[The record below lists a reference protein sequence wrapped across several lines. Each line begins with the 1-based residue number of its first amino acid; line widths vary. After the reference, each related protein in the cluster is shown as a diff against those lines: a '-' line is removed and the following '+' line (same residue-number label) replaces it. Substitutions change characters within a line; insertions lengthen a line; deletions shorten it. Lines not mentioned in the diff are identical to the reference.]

1 MVEQLQSRLHQ
12 RVGMQFG
19 LMAVALCMV
28 LLQSVVG
35 MHRVLHVQG
44 VNAPLTDTQLSD
56 NTSVTVEADKRL
68 ASIDG
73 HKGGVWGDHTR
84 VSDCQLFDQV
94 CADASPVAM
103 WFAPP
108 VVQLPGFMTQ
118 TVLASWVERNLFFS
132 ARDPPVVC

>member
-1 MVEQLQSRLHQ
+1 MLDRLRLLQLKS
-12 RVGMQFG
+12 VGLQCG

-28 LLQSVVG
+28 LVQSVVG
-35 MHRVLHVQG
+35 MHRVLHFQN
-44 VNAPLTDTQLSD
+44 VNAPLTATQLSD
-56 NTSVTVEADKRL
+56 NASVAVEADKGL
-68 ASIDG
+68 ASSDG

-108 VVQLPGFMTQ
+108 VVQLPGFMAQ
-118 TVLASWVERNLFFS
+118 SVLATWVECNLFFS
-132 ARDPPVVC
+132 ARGPPVVC